1 VKFSMNDK
9 KFNLAEQGVKQHS
22 SDINQPKKSI
32 SSKKGKLIVIG
43 ILFVAFITVG
53 IISFLEVRK
62 MNAPPPQTKDEI
74 IQDMSSYLFMVI
86 AQLDAFTNET
96 GSLPAS
102 EEDFLGEDDPY
113 IEYSVMGNGY
123 QLQLSYADTTISF
136 NSNDDPSQLLTE
148 EALQQMG
155 IAVD

>member
-1 VKFSMNDK
+1 MSNRNFD
-9 KFNLAEQGVKQHS
+9 LAEQGVKQHS
-22 SDINQPKKSI
+22 SDINLRKKNI
-32 SSKKGKLIVIG
+32 SSNKGKLIVIG
-43 ILFVAFITVG
+43 ILFVAFVVTG
-53 IISFLEVRK
+53 INSFLEVRK
-62 MNAPPPQTKDEI
+62 MNAPPEQTKEEI

-96 GSLPAS
+96 GSLPSS

-113 IEYSVMGNGY
+113 IEYSVIGNGY
-123 QLQLSYADTTISF
+123 QLQLSYADTTIYF

-155 IAVD
+155 IPID

>member
-1 VKFSMNDK
+1 MKFSMNDK

-22 SDINQPKKSI
+22 KKINQPKKSI
-32 SSKKGKLIVIG
+32 SSKKGKLIAIG
-43 ILFVAFITVG
+43 ILFVAFIAVG
-53 IISFLEVRK
+53 INSFLEVRK
-62 MNAPPPQTKDEI
+62 MNAPPPQTQEEI

-96 GSLPAS
+96 GSLPSS

-113 IEYSVMGNGY
+113 IEYSVIGNGY

-155 IAVD
+155 ITVD

>member
-1 VKFSMNDK
+1 MSNRNFD
-9 KFNLAEQGVKQHS
+9 LAEQGVKQHS
-22 SDINQPKKSI
+22 NEINQQKKST
-32 SSKKGKLIVIG
+32 SSKKGKLIAIG
-43 ILFVAFITVG
+43 ILFVAFVVIG
-53 IISFLEVRK
+53 INSFLEVRK
-62 MNAPPPQTKDEI
+62 MNAPPEQTKEEI

-96 GSLPAS
+96 GSLPSS

-113 IEYSVMGNGY
+113 IEYSVIGNGY
-123 QLQLSYADTTISF
+123 QLQLSYADTTIYF

-155 IAVD
+155 IPID